1 MKKKN
6 IIPVVIAVVLAL
18 MLSMV
23 GCNTSSDDKKKED
36 EKKEAYCY
44 VVHVESNGFVADI
57 IDVGVA
63 YIEYSNANQ
72 EIELFDTVIIEYD
85 ESELIEENGTYT
97 GITGESA
104 SFSYKITNLKS
115 VRVADPSKGEEV
127 FD

>member
-6 IIPVVIAVVLAL
+6 IIPVVIAVVLSLVL
-18 MLSMV
+18 MVSVV
-23 GCNTSSDDKKKED
+23 GCNNDKKSEV
-36 EKKEAYCY
+36 YCY
-44 VVHVESNGFVADI
+44 VAHVDSNGFVADI

-72 EIELFDTVIIEYD
+72 EIEMFDTVIIEYEEAD
-85 ESELIEENGTYT
+85 FIEENGKYID
-97 GITGESA
+97 ITGQSA
-104 SFSYKITNLKS
+104 SFSYKITNLNS

>member
-1 MKKKN
+1 MKKKF
-6 IIPVVIAVVLAL
+6 IIHVVIAVVLAL

-23 GCNTSSDDKKKED
+23 GCNTSSDDKE
-36 EKKEAYCY
+36 KEAYCY

-85 ESELIEENGTYT
+85 EADLIEENGTYT

-104 SFSYKITNLKS
+104 SFSYKITNLNS

>member
-1 MKKKN
+1 MKKKF

-23 GCNTSSDDKKKED
+23 GCNTSSDDK
-36 EKKEAYCY
+36 KKEAYCY

-72 EIELFDTVIIEYD
+72 EIEIFDTVIIEYD
-85 ESELIEENGTYT
+85 EADLIEENGTYT
-97 GITGESA
+97 DITGESA
-104 SFSYKITNLKS
+104 SFSYKITNLNS

>member
-6 IIPVVIAVVLAL
+6 IISVVIAVVLVLAL

-23 GCNTSSDDKKKED
+23 GCNTSSDDK
-36 EKKEAYCY
+36 KKEAYCY

-85 ESELIEENGTYT
+85 EADLIEENGTYT

>member
-6 IIPVVIAVVLAL
+6 IISVVIAVVLVLAL

-23 GCNTSSDDKKKED
+23 GCNTSSDDKKKE
-36 EKKEAYCY
+36 AYCY
-44 VVHVESNGFVADI
+44 VVYVESNGFVADI

-85 ESELIEENGTYT
+85 EADLIEENGTYT
-97 GITGESA
+97 DITGESA
-104 SFSYKITNLKS
+104 SFSYKITNLNS
-115 VRVADPSKGEEV
+115 VRVADPSTGEEV

>member
-1 MKKKN
+1 MKKKF

-23 GCNTSSDDKKKED
+23 GCNTSSDDKE
-36 EKKEAYCY
+36 KEAYCY

-97 GITGESA
+97 DITGGSA
-104 SFSYKITNLKS
+104 SFSYKITNLNS

>member
-1 MKKKN
+1 MKKKF

-23 GCNTSSDDKKKED
+23 GCNTSSDDKE
-36 EKKEAYCY
+36 KEAYCY

-85 ESELIEENGTYT
+85 EADLIEENGTYT

-104 SFSYKITNLKS
+104 SFSYKITNLNS

>member
-23 GCNTSSDDKKKED
+23 GCNTSSDDK
-36 EKKEAYCY
+36 KKEAYCY

-72 EIELFDTVIIEYD
+72 EIEIFDTVIIEYD
-85 ESELIEENGTYT
+85 EADLIEENGKYT
-97 GITGESA
+97 VITGESA

>member
-6 IIPVVIAVVLAL
+6 IIPVVIAVVLVLVL

-23 GCNTSSDDKKKED
+23 GCNASSDDKE
-36 EKKEAYCY
+36 KEAYCY

-85 ESELIEENGTYT
+85 EADLIEENGTYT

-104 SFSYKITNLKS
+104 SFSYKITNLNS